1 MARRVAQHRI
11 FDLAATLLIISVV
24 TTLRSSLLPHSDEA
38 IANVATPLGE
48 WLMFAEERIPIL
60 SVIIWGL
67 SLIVAGLNVGRY
79 GVRLSL
85 YPAYTLMAIPTAIC
99 AANSAA
105 QNPVWRRGYTG
116 SKRNLRK
123 NIKFILKMSELLR
136 LNSHYIIEEVFRNVC

>member
-38 IANVATPLGE
+38 ITNVATPLGE

-67 SLIVAGLNVGRY
+67 SLIVAGLNIGRY

-85 YPAYTLMAIPTAIC
+85 YPAYTLMAIPIFGVVAAGVMCSGDYLLSTAALTIMLLASKYIMRC
-99 AANSAA
+99 IM
-105 QNPVWRRGYTG
+105 RTG
-116 SKRNLRK
+116 S
-123 NIKFILKMSELLR
+123 FGVILSTARE
-136 LNSHYIIEEVFRNVC
+136 